1 MADAAAK
8 NKRPTS
14 SGNEESEFKS
24 KISDLTYQIHALE
37 DELSES
43 KLIASKSNAQAMAQK
58 STYEIQVAELNSK
71 LNEMEEESLIGK
83 LCNLSTL
90 KSTLQSTPIF
100 TLSSLFSP
108 PSSPPSSPI
117 SPTIPPLSSPSHLLS
132 IPLI

>member
-8 NKRPTS
+8 NKRPTR
-14 SGNEESEFKS
+14 SGNEESEFKN

-83 LCNLSTL
+83 LCNLSTIKFTVHSQVYT
-90 KSTLQSTPIF
+90 KSTLQYT
-100 TLSSLFSP
+100 
-108 PSSPPSSPI
+108 SSPI
-117 SPTIPPLSSPSHLLS
+117 SPTIPPLSPPSHLLS
-132 IPLI
+132 SPP

>member
-83 LCNLSTL
+83 LHNLSTF
-90 KSTLQSTPIF
+90 KFSFQSTPMF
-100 TLSSLFSP
+100 TLSP
-108 PSSPPSSPI
+108 PSSTPPVQF
-117 SPTIPPLSSPSHLLS
+117 PPQSHH
-132 IPLI
+132 

>member
-83 LCNLSTL
+83 LHNLSTL
-90 KSTLQSTPIF
+90 KFTLQSTPMF
-100 TLSSLFSP
+100 TLSPLF
-108 PSSPPSSPI
+108 SPPSSPI
-117 SPTIPPLSSPSHLLS
+117 SPTIPPLSPPSHLLS
-132 IPLI
+132 NPPH